1 MRGITNRIW
10 NSRFFRTFL
19 AVIPLLVIPLVISLG
34 VAPNVRDTSAFAAA
48 PTVLHDQLNN
58 FEGTVVSFENGTTFS
73 SQAADDF
80 VVPAG
85 TTWTL
90 TQVDVAGFPVTT
102 TTQPTFFNV
111 ILYRD
116 SSTLP
121 GIPLASYSN
130 LSYTHNPTTGEYS
143 IAFPSTFF
151 GPGTYWIS
159 VQADTTAAGNRWT
172 WTARLTP
179 AVNNGAA
186 WRNPGNGFGSGCTD
200 WGRKTTCLTQTNSG
214 PDQTFR
220 IENAPAPA
228 PVLHDQLSNFEGTV
242 VSFEN
247 GTTFSSQAADDFVVP
262 AGKTWTLAQVDVTGF
277 PVTTTIQPTS
287 FNVFLYNDSSTLP
300 GSLAASY
307 SNLSYVFDTTNGEY
321 SIAVPP
327 TSLGTGTYWVSVQAD
342 TTVEGNRWTWTARL
356 FPAVN
361 NGAAWRN
368 PGNGFSS
375 GCTDWG
381 RKTTCLTQSSSGPDQ
396 TFRLHGVEEISTATP
411 TATSTSVPT
420 ATATPVRGVPPGF
433 EPHYACRST
442 KDGALRDTGVLVDVG
457 PRPTCLKNEVLIAI
471 LVNDAP

>member
-1 MRGITNRIW
+1 
-10 NSRFFRTFL
+10 
-19 AVIPLLVIPLVISLG
+19 
-34 VAPNVRDTSAFAAA
+34 
-48 PTVLHDQLNN
+48 
-58 FEGTVVSFENGTTFS
+58 
-73 SQAADDF
+73 
-80 VVPAG
+80 
-85 TTWTL
+85 
-90 TQVDVAGFPVTT
+90 
-102 TTQPTFFNV
+102 
-111 ILYRD
+111 
-116 SSTLP
+116 
-121 GIPLASYSN
+121 
-130 LSYTHNPTTGEYS
+130 
-143 IAFPSTFF
+143 
-151 GPGTYWIS
+151 
-159 VQADTTAAGNRWT
+159 
-172 WTARLTP
+172 
-179 AVNNGAA
+179 
-186 WRNPGNGFGSGCTD
+186 
-200 WGRKTTCLTQTNSG
+200 
-214 PDQTFR
+214 

-356 FPAVN
+356 VPAVN